1 MKPARWWLSVRRREP
16 GYEGDRPFSIPEEV
30 ARVHLVEVVPTEI
43 SNQLEQNDPA
53 SRRAPVPRGFV
64 VVLGLVALR
73 NGGALLPVQ
82 SGRDDLV
89 LIIGW
94 RNMVPSVLTPDVCVL
109 CEKSVRR
116 DHDQSGVREIS
127 AVTDLDPKGGRAD
140 GIP

>member
-1 MKPARWWLSVRRREP
+1 M
-16 GYEGDRPFSIPEEV
+16 
-30 ARVHLVEVVPTEI
+30 
-43 SNQLEQNDPA
+43 
-53 SRRAPVPRGFV
+53 PRGFV

-127 AVTDLDPKGGRAD
+127 AVTDLDPNGGFSAVTSWTDDAVLGAFVCSPAAMTVPDARSVFCYVSRWSRTSGELAGVPESPD
-140 GIP
+140 SK